1 VVHKLNLIQTFEETN
16 GVPLLYKNG
25 LGQYDLNNNLIREF
39 ACKYDCVRELKMS
52 DKTLAKALNQNIPY
66 NNYYYKELGEKVILF
81 PQN

>member
-16 GVPLLYKNG
+16 GIPLLYKNG
-25 LGQYDLNNNLIREF
+25 LGQYDLN
-39 ACKYDCVRELKMS
+39 
-52 DKTLAKALNQNIPY
+52 